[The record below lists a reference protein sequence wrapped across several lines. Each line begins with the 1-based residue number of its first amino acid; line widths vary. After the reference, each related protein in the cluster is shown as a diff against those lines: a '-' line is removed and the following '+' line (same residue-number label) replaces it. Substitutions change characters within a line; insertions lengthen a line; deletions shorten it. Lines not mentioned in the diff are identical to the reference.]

1 VKNNDIYNFCKEI
14 FPINRSITGKGVRDT
29 LEIIQR
35 EIPNLTIHQVPTGKK
50 CFDWTVPKE
59 WNVAEAYIIA
69 PDGKKI
75 CNFNNNNLHLMG
87 YSVPVDLTLE
97 FEDLEDHLHSLPD
110 LPDAIP
116 YVTSYYYENWGF
128 CISHNER
135 KLLKKGNYRIFIDS
149 SLTEGVLT
157 YGELLVK
164 GKTKE
169 EVFFSTYVCHPS
181 MGNNEVSGPS
191 VTTYLSKYIQSI
203 PSPRYSYRI
212 VFIPETIGSIAYI
225 SKNLEKMKENIVAGF
240 NVTCVGDNNNYSYMP
255 SRNGE
260 TLSDKVSRHI
270 LRNKTQEFK
279 EYSFLER
286 GSDERQYCYP
296 GVDLPVCS
304 VMRTKYGEYKEYH
317 TSLDDL
323 NFISM
328 DGLNGAYDIY
338 VAMINALEKNFTYI
352 NRTLCEPQ
360 LGKRGLY
367 PNTSTKSSN
376 SIVKTMM
383 DLLTYC
389 DGNLDLISVAELI
402 KRPVF
407 DLYNLVDTLESK
419 GVIRRK

>member
-1 VKNNDIYNFCKEI
+1 
-14 FPINRSITGKGVRDT
+14 
-29 LEIIQR
+29 
-35 EIPNLTIHQVPTGKK
+35 
-50 CFDWTVPKE
+50 
-59 WNVAEAYIIA
+59 
-69 PDGKKI
+69 
-75 CNFNNNNLHLMG
+75 
-87 YSVPVDLTLE
+87 
-97 FEDLEDHLHSLPD
+97 
-110 LPDAIP
+110 
-116 YVTSYYYENWGF
+116 
-128 CISHNER
+128 
-135 KLLKKGNYRIFIDS
+135 
-149 SLTEGVLT
+149 
-157 YGELLVK
+157 
-164 GKTKE
+164 
-169 EVFFSTYVCHPS
+169 
-181 MGNNEVSGPS
+181 
-191 VTTYLSKYIQSI
+191 
-203 PSPRYSYRI
+203 
-212 VFIPETIGSIAYI
+212 
-225 SKNLEKMKENIVAGF
+225 MKENIVAGF